1 MSSSESNSPNQ
12 TRLQYKIVLLGDNGV
27 GKTALIRRYCY
38 NDFSPDTQSTIGLRF
53 HSTIL
58 QAIQNEDQ
66 FGIGLSIW
74 DFGGQERFRP
84 ILPQFITGANAALL
98 VFDLTS
104 MQALVN
110 LKEWYRLLM
119 ANAGTIPI
127 DLIGAKA
134 DLIQDNPDSLV
145 DSEYIDQYR
154 QELGALH
161 YLETSAKEAINTDKL
176 FSPLIQAVV
185 DQIYPDSKITIL

>member
-1 MSSSESNSPNQ
+1 
-12 TRLQYKIVLLGDNGV
+12 
-27 GKTALIRRYCY
+27 
-38 NDFSPDTQSTIGLRF
+38 
-53 HSTIL
+53 
-58 QAIQNEDQ
+58 
-66 FGIGLSIW
+66 
-74 DFGGQERFRP
+74 
-84 ILPQFITGANAALL
+84 
-98 VFDLTS
+98 
-104 MQALVN
+104 
-110 LKEWYRLLM
+110 M

>member
-1 MSSSESNSPNQ
+1 MNNSESNSPNQ

-53 HSTIL
+53 HYTIL
-58 QAIQNEDQ
+58 QALQNDEQ

-104 MQALVN
+104 MQAFVD
-110 LKEWYRLLM
+110 LKEWYQLLV

-127 DLIGAKA
+127 DLIGSKS
-134 DLIQDNPDSLV
+134 DLIEENPDSRV

-154 QELGALH
+154 QELRALH

-176 FSPLIQAVV
+176 FSPLIQVVV
-185 DQIYPDSKITIL
+185 DQNYPDSKITIL